1 MDDKRKLIDK
11 LKAAYPMA
19 QCELNYGDV
28 FQLLVAVI
36 LSAQCTDKRVNAV
49 TEELFKVY
57 ATPQDFASANTEDLE
72 KRIFSCG
79 FYHSKAKSIIACA
92 KEICSKYD
100 GVVPDDFDLL
110 TTLPGVGRKTANVM
124 LCEAFKRQAIAV
136 DTHVF
141 RTSNRLKLAEGKT
154 PYEVEMGLRQ
164 TLSPDEYTIMHHVL
178 IFHGRYTCKS
188 QRPSCGSCPV
198 ADMCDYKKNQSK

>member
-57 ATPQDFASANTEDLE
+57 STPQDFASANIEDLE

-100 GVVPDDFDLL
+100 GVVPDDFDVL

-124 LCEAFKRQAIAV
+124 LSEAFKRQAIAV

-141 RTSNRLKLAEGKT
+141 RTSNRLKLSEGKT

-198 ADMCDYKKNQSK
+198 ADMCDYNKNQNK

>member
-11 LKAAYPMA
+11 LKEAYPMA
-19 QCELNYGDV
+19 ECELDYGDT

-57 ATPQDFASANTEDLE
+57 STPADFAAADQADLE

-79 FYHSKAKSIIACA
+79 FYHSKAKNIIACA
-92 KEICSKYD
+92 KVIRDKFG
-100 GVVPDDFDLL
+100 GVVPDDFDVL
-110 TTLPGVGRKTANVM
+110 TSLPGVGRKTANVM
-124 LCEAFKRQAIAV
+124 MSEAFKRQAIAV

-141 RTSNRLKLAEGKT
+141 RTANRLALAKGKT
-154 PYEVEMGLRQ
+154 PYEVEMGLRKV
-164 TLSPDEYTIMHHVL
+164 LSPDEYTLMHHVL

-188 QRPSCGSCPV
+188 QRPQCNNCPV
-198 ADMCDYKKNQSK
+198 SGLCEYNNRKSK